1 MPIELN
7 KFYKIKE
14 RKIRKDRDLLRF
26 MNTTQQYTT
35 NDIQKFLEINHTATL
50 QRLKKLEK
58 LGFLVLHINRR
69 IYNWEKIKDIQDE
82 DMIAGYKFYVS

>member
-14 RKIRKDRDLLRF
+14 TKIKKDKDMLKF
-26 MNTTQQYTT
+26 MHTGKRYTT

-50 QRLKKLEK
+50 QRLKKLVRQ
-58 LGFLVLHINRR
+58 GFLKLHVHRR
-69 IYNWEKIKDIQDE
+69 IYNWEKIKDIE
-82 DMIAGYKFYVS
+82 EEEITGGYKFYV

>member
-7 KFYKIKE
+7 KFYKIKQ
-14 RKIRKDRDLLRF
+14 RKIRKDKDLLGF

-58 LGFLVLHINRR
+58 LGFLTLHINRR
-69 IYNWEKIKDIQDE
+69 VYNWEKIKDMADE
-82 DMIAGYKFYVS
+82 DIIAGYKFYVS